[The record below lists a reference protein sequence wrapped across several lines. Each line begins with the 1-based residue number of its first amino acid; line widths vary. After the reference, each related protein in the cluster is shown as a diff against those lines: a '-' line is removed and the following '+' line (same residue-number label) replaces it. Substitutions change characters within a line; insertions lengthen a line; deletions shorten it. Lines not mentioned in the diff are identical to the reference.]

1 MDIELILKIIVQVVG
16 GLGLFLLGMKY
27 MSEGMQAIAGEKLK
41 KLISK
46 VTDNRIV
53 ACGVGAAITGM
64 IQSSSVTTVMVVGMV
79 NASVMTLKQAIGV
92 IMGGNIGTTVT
103 AWLIALKIVEYGLP
117 ILGIAAFFY
126 LFASHDRVRYTAM
139 LFLGLGMVFFGLTLM
154 KGGFQP
160 LRDMPE
166 FVSLLSMFE
175 PVTYWGLIKC
185 IFVGAVTTAIIQS
198 SSATIAITISLAS
211 TGVINYETAVAL
223 VLGENIGTTIT
234 AFLASIGT
242 STNAKRAAYAHI
254 LFNVLGATIMVPLFY
269 RYIWILKLIFP
280 EDLNIAAKIAFAHT
294 GFNILIVILLIPFIN
309 VLANLVKFIAPDK
322 LHEEKPHLT
331 YLDVRLFE
339 TPVLGLKQSYDEII
353 RMAEGINEM
362 FDWLKEIITLETR
375 DQKIE
380 KKIFHR
386 EQVYD
391 EIQKEIAEFISK
403 IMVGNLPHSATNE
416 STNQLR
422 MADEYESIS
431 DYVVNILK
439 LVIKMKKDNMVFSKQ
454 GKKEILQLHNAVVK
468 YMKMITNA
476 TKYRNSE
483 IMNQA
488 LSMADS
494 IRHKVKD
501 IKSNHL
507 TRLAAEQ
514 TTPLVSLVFMDTVSA
529 YRRLKDHTLNIA
541 EVLAGEK

>member
-1 MDIELILKIIVQVVG
+1 
-16 GLGLFLLGMKY
+16 
-27 MSEGMQAIAGEKLK
+27 
-41 KLISK
+41 
-46 VTDNRIV
+46 
-53 ACGVGAAITGM
+53 
-64 IQSSSVTTVMVVGMV
+64 
-79 NASVMTLKQAIGV
+79 
-92 IMGGNIGTTVT
+92 
-103 AWLIALKIVEYGLP
+103 
-117 ILGIAAFFY
+117 
-126 LFASHDRVRYTAM
+126 
-139 LFLGLGMVFFGLTLM
+139 
-154 KGGFQP
+154 
-160 LRDMPE
+160 
-166 FVSLLSMFE
+166 
-175 PVTYWGLIKC
+175 
-185 IFVGAVTTAIIQS
+185 
-198 SSATIAITISLAS
+198 
-211 TGVINYETAVAL
+211 
-223 VLGENIGTTIT
+223 
-234 AFLASIGT
+234 
-242 STNAKRAAYAHI
+242 
-254 LFNVLGATIMVPLFY
+254 
-269 RYIWILKLIFP
+269 
-280 EDLNIAAKIAFAHT
+280 
-294 GFNILIVILLIPFIN
+294 
-309 VLANLVKFIAPDK
+309 
-322 LHEEKPHLT
+322 
-331 YLDVRLFE
+331 
-339 TPVLGLKQSYDEII
+339 
-353 RMAEGINEM
+353 MAEGISEM
-362 FDWLKEIITLETR
+362 FDWLKEIIILESR
-375 DQKIE
+375 NQKIE

-416 STNQLR
+416 SRNQLR

-431 DYVVNILK
+431 DYIVNILK

-454 GKKEILQLHNAVVK
+454 GKKEILELHNAVVK